1 MRGCTETIYSE
12 LSDIFEIRIFQNKS
26 FIQFSHTFCILF
38 PNMKFIFF
46 LFSGKTVIWLARWPT
61 TTLQLWLRRHSQV
74 DLYFQQ
80 QQKWNFLS
88 LFYSNLCVCHKRIQL
103 FQKVRPLHNSWSNE
117 NLQCKCQYMVKGW
130 FSKIWQF
137 WKLRQCASWEKKK
150 MKSLSWWS

>member
-1 MRGCTETIYSE
+1 MYWNHLLWAFRYIW
-12 LSDIFEIRIFQNKS
+12 N
-26 FIQFSHTFCILF
+26 SHFFRTYHLFNFPILF
-38 PNMKFIFF
+38 AYFF
-46 LFSGKTVIWLARWPT
+46 RTWNSYSFFFSGKTVIWSARWPT

-74 DLYFQQ
+74 ILHYQQ

-137 WKLRQCASWEKKK
+137 WKLRQCASMGKKK
-150 MKSLSWWS
+150 MKSSTWWS